1 MTKLEV
7 DVEQHMF
14 CLETLANELR
24 LDIIRL
30 LDDKGA
36 MNVNQLAEATK
47 AERSRVSHALAN
59 LKQCHIVK
67 VEKKGREMQY
77 SLDGATPFFKTRKGN
92 LFDMIE
98 EHARKMCPTCKKYQQ
113 RVRGEK

>member
-1 MTKLEV
+1 MTSLDI

-30 LDDKGA
+30 LNDGKA

-59 LKQCHIVK
+59 LKQCKLVI
-67 VEKKGREMQY
+67 VEKKGREMRY
-77 SLDGATPFFKTRKGN
+77 SLDESTPLFKQRKGN
-92 LFDMIE
+92 IFDMIE
-98 EHARKMCPTCKKYQQ
+98 EHARTQCPTCKKYQN
-113 RVRGEK
+113 RVNGKK